1 MHEETV
7 MKSINEHLASCG
19 AEELRPVEALRSV
32 MAERAGVDTAA
43 CYIKDPLGTKQTL
56 K

>member
-1 MHEETV
+1 M
-7 MKSINEHLASCG
+7 MKNINEHLASCG
-19 AEELRPVEALRSV
+19 AEEFRSVEALRSV
-32 MAERAGVDTAA
+32 MAERVGVDTAA